1 MSSTLSSSS
10 SVRSMAE
17 AILISKYEL
26 CGVPARSRK
35 TFGLVLASVLHTAS
49 FGAPRHRFERGQR
62 TSALVLRCKRI
73 AEHACTRCCNFATD

>member
-1 MSSTLSSSS
+1 MSSTESSSS

-17 AILISKYEL
+17 AILGSKSSCAPYQPVRGHVRL
-26 CGVPARSRK
+26 A
-35 TFGLVLASVLHTAS
+35 LASVLHAAS

>member
-17 AILISKYEL
+17 AIFGLKVEL
-26 CGVPARSRK
+26 CVRARRFAR
-35 TFGLVLASVLHTAS
+35 TFGLPLASVLHIAS